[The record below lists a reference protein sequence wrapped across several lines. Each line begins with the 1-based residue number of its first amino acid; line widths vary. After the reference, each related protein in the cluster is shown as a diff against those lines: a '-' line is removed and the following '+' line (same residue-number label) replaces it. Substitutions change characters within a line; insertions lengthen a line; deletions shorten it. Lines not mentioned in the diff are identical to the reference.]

1 MDQLNELRMQHH
13 ERTMRQMVAEIH
25 QGKINIS
32 QAAAKFE
39 VNRKTVSHWLDKVEQ
54 EGEDNTRHFLLQEP
68 PKRSSRRS
76 SKQEV
81 PDITELEAQVRSLER
96 QLEEAQFK
104 ALYYST
110 LVRVAEQELGMD
122 IEKKFV
128 TKQSGSC
135 S

>member
-1 MDQLNELRMQHH
+1 MDQLIELRMQNH

-25 QGKINIS
+25 QGKVNIA

-54 EGEDNTRHFLLQEP
+54 EGEDNTRHFLLEEP
-68 PKRSSRRS
+68 TKKASRRS
-76 SKQEV
+76 SKQQM
-81 PDITELEAQVRSLER
+81 PDVAELQARIHSLEMELEA
-96 QLEEAQFK
+96 AQFK

-110 LVRVAEQELGMD
+110 LVRAAEQELGVD
-122 IEKKFV
+122 IEKKSA
-128 TKQSGSC
+128 TRQSGSC

>member
-1 MDQLNELRMQHH
+1 MDQLNGLRMQNH

-25 QGKINIS
+25 QGKINIA

-39 VNRKTVSHWLDKVEQ
+39 VNRKTVSHWLNKVEQ

-122 IEKKFV
+122 IEKKSV

>member
-1 MDQLNELRMQHH
+1 MDQLNGLRMQNH

-25 QGKINIS
+25 QGKINIA

-54 EGEDNTRHFLLQEP
+54 EGEDKTRHFLLQEP

-81 PDITELEAQVRSLER
+81 PEITELEAQVRSLER

-122 IEKKFV
+122 IEKKSV